1 MSFSGVSLENR
12 EKLHSPFHPFAE
24 LVPFCCALLCNSR
37 QHSTKASTWPCRRDS
52 LSGEWRRLLLHE
64 SDNRHISCG
73 RSISPSQWS
82 MRRRENHSSGSAILK
97 FTPSVALRPYPRFPR
112 HIR

>member
-37 QHSTKASTWPCRRDS
+37 QHSTKASTWPCRRLASGDAFYYMS
-52 LSGEWRRLLLHE
+52 L
-64 SDNRHISCG
+64 NIA
-73 RSISPSQWS
+73 ISPV
-82 MRRRENHSSGSAILK
+82 EGV
-97 FTPSVALRPYPRFPR
+97 SVHRNGQCGVARTTARDR
-112 HIR
+112 QS

>member
-12 EKLHSPFHPFAE
+12 EKLHSPLNPFAE

-52 LSGEWRRLLLHE
+52 LSGDAIYYMSL
-64 SDNRHISCG
+64 NIA
-73 RSISPSQWS
+73 ISPV
-82 MRRRENHSSGSAILK
+82 EGV
-97 FTPSVALRPYPRFPR
+97 SVHRNGPCGVARTTTRDR
-112 HIR
+112 QS